1 MKNSTK
7 VGIIVCLAILLAFS
21 LSAAFAANEKT
32 TATKLVN
39 KTNVT
44 KGMTNMTKGMTN
56 VTKGMTNMTKGM
68 TNMTKGMTNVT
79 KNTTNVTKNVV
90 VVKR

>member
-44 KGMTNMTKGMTN
+44 KNMTNVTKNMTN
-56 VTKGMTNMTKGM
+56 VTKGMTNV
-68 TNMTKGMTNVT
+68 TKGMTNVT

>member
-39 KTNVT
+39 KTNGT
-44 KGMTNMTKGMTN
+44 KNMTN
-56 VTKGMTNMTKGM
+56 VTKGMTNV
-68 TNMTKGMTNVT
+68 TKGMTNVT